1 MKPSWIF
8 LTAALVFL
16 PLSTAFPA
24 PADGTARA
32 ALFETARSEIGLL
45 ERNEADSGSLG
56 EWKDIIGASLF
67 RLFRRTELFRGE
79 MRVLV
84 VETPSVFVRI
94 HPEGTVVLSTA
105 LLDYIDASLFEAAA
119 GSPRR
124 MRSLDSGREAM
135 LVPFLVIEA
144 SHFALDHPYAAFRR
158 NGGRDSTAGRDPFLY
173 SSIEILEADRF
184 SFILLSLA
192 GFDPLL
198 LGTWLKSLDGIYA
211 ASPADPA
218 FARYLADIPSPA
230 VRIASL
236 ASSDRNLPK
245 ITAEFTSVLSSLRSG
260 LALNEAE
267 DSLAALAETYPE
279 ATWLDRLGALVFHK
293 RWLAT
298 VPAPLQRLKTFFPVA
313 AENDPTTP
321 AFLALLAGDQPEFPV
336 ARPETTGGAI
346 HGIGI
351 PGDAKLHA
359 TALDAYGRAE
369 EAQPASGLA
378 SSHAMLL
385 FWSDKTTALRM
396 AETAAA
402 EESGSRDSTARAN
415 YASLLYLTG
424 TDYARAQYLLGS
436 LPQAMRQTS
445 AVMATPENKPRF
457 LLDRGITADERD
469 ILLNSALILR
479 PLGDVA
485 RSAAK
490 RTEFERL
497 YVPSLVRGTIP
508 FRLISVADTADTLAS
523 KWGKPAEIIYNYVT
537 ENWIYPSLSASV
549 LLAVDPA
556 SSGTQVVRLIRFGAG
571 SPLTPGNDVRTGD
584 SRSDF
589 ESVFGK
595 PAYRAGD
602 FEVYLKDGNRLSVLY
617 LSDTIRSMTAG
628 L

>member
-1 MKPSWIF
+1 MKASWIF
-8 LTAALVFL
+8 LTVALVCL
-16 PLSTAFPA
+16 PLSAASPA
-24 PADGTARA
+24 PSDTGGRA

-67 RLFRRTELFRGE
+67 QLFRRTELFRGE

-84 VETPSVFVRI
+84 VENPSVLVRI

-135 LVPFLVIEA
+135 LVPFLVTEA

-158 NGGRDSTAGRDPFLY
+158 NGDRSAGRDPFLY
-173 SSIEILEADRF
+173 SAEEMLEADRF
-184 SFILLSLA
+184 SAILLSLA

-198 LGTWLKSLDGIYA
+198 LGTWLTSLDGIYA

-245 ITAEFTSVLSSLRSG
+245 ITDEFTSVISGLRSG

-279 ATWLDRLGALVFHK
+279 ATWLDRLDALVLHR

-298 VPAPLQRLKTFFPVA
+298 VPVPVQRLKTFFPVA

-321 AFLALLAGDQPEFPV
+321 AFLALLAGDQPEFPA
-336 ARPETTGGAI
+336 ARPVTAGGTI
-346 HGIGI
+346 QGIGI

-359 TALDAYGRAE
+359 SALDAYRRAE

-378 SSHAMLL
+378 SSRAMLL
-385 FWSDKTTALRM
+385 FWSDETAALRM

-402 EESGSRDSTARAN
+402 QESGSRDSTARAN

-424 TDYARAQYLLGS
+424 TDYARAQYLLGA
-436 LPQAMRQTS
+436 LPETTRNTS
-445 AVMATPENKPRF
+445 TVMPAPGNRPRF
-457 LLDRGITADERD
+457 VLDRGITADERD

-497 YVPSLVRGTIP
+497 YVPSLARGTIP
-508 FRLISVADTADTLAS
+508 FRQISIADTADTLAS

-537 ENWIYPSLSASV
+537 ENWVYPSLSASV
-549 LLAVDPA
+549 LLAVDPE

-589 ESVFGK
+589 ESIFGK